1 MERHWKKR
9 ETGKRWANKG
19 KRGVKVDTGNMRTQ
33 EKLKTGE
40 SREKGEEIMV
50 VKGDRVNMETQS
62 KEGSQ
67 RHQGRQDK
75 QGRKVVKETTE

>member
-19 KRGVKVDTGNMRTQ
+19 KRGVKVYTGDMRTQ

-50 VKGDRVNMETQS
+50 YS
-62 KEGSQ
+62 
-67 RHQGRQDK
+67 QGRQGKHGDTK
-75 QGRKVVKETTE
+75 